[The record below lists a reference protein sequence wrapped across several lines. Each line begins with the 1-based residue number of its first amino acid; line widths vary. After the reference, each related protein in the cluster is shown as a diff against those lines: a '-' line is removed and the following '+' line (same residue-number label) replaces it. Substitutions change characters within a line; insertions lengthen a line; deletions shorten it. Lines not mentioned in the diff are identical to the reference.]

1 MDSPETF
8 PKGIKEAQASSPSPS
23 RGEGGGE
30 GNPHAAQIH
39 QPIAVIGAGSW
50 GTTLAQLLAEK
61 GQDVRLWVREP
72 DVLAGLRRDRIN
84 HTFLPG
90 VRLSSRLTFTA
101 EFPVALRDAAVVLM
115 VVPSHVF
122 RQVLRDLKAHW
133 APGMVLV
140 SATKGM
146 EIDSLLSMEG
156 VAREEMGAELP
167 YAVLAGPS
175 FAREVAQKQPTA
187 VTVAS
192 RRREIAHSLQKRFS
206 APSFRVY
213 TSHDVTGVELGGAL
227 KNIFAIGTGILS
239 GMGLGDNPRAA
250 LITRGLAE
258 MVRLGTRLGAN
269 PMTLTGLAGLGD
281 LILTCTGSQ
290 SRNFQVGVKLGQGIP
305 LDQILAGM
313 AMVAEGVKTSRAVY
327 LLAARLGVEMPL
339 VTASYKILYENLAPR
354 EAIKKLMAR
363 ELKDEMEAMTET
375 W

>member
-1 MDSPETF
+1 MVTARPDLTLDYLENKF
-8 PKGIKEAQASSPSPS
+8 
-23 RGEGGGE
+23 
-30 GNPHAAQIH
+30 
-39 QPIAVIGAGSW
+39 IAVIGAGGW
-50 GTTLAQLLAEK
+50 GTALAQLLAEK
-61 GQDVRLWVREP
+61 GQDVRLWVRETEVFEALQQ
-72 DVLAGLRRDRIN
+72 DHIN

-90 VRLSSRLTFTA
+90 VRLPSRIHFTRDYPA
-101 EFPVALRDAAVVLM
+101 ALNGAGLVLM
-115 VVPSHVF
+115 AVPSHVF

-133 APGMVLV
+133 PPGAVMI

-146 EIDSLLSMEG
+146 EIESQLTMEG
-156 VAREEMGAELP
+156 VAREELGAEVA
-167 YAVLAGPS
+167 YAVLSGPS

-192 RRREIAHSLQKRFS
+192 RQPEIAHYLQRLFS
-206 APSFRVY
+206 TPYFRAY

-258 MVRLGTRLGAN
+258 MVRLGVRLGAN
-269 PMTLTGLAGLGD
+269 PMTLTGLSGLGD

-290 SRNFQVGVKLGQGIP
+290 SRNYQVGVKLGQGLP

-313 AMVAEGVKTSRAVY
+313 TMVAEGVKTSRAVY
-327 LLAARLGVEMPL
+327 LLAARLGVDMPL
-339 VTASYKILYENLAPR
+339 VSASYKILYEGLTPR

-363 ELKDEMEAMTET
+363 ELKDEMEAMTVT

>member
-1 MDSPETF
+1 MDSF
-8 PKGIKEAQASSPSPS
+8 DFKSL
-23 RGEGGGE
+23 
-30 GNPHAAQIH
+30 
-39 QPIAVIGAGSW
+39 AVIGAGSW
-50 GTTLAQLLAEK
+50 GTTLAQLLADK
-61 GQDVRLWVREP
+61 GQEVHLWVREW
-72 DVLAGLRRDRIN
+72 DVYETLRQDRVN
-84 HTFLPG
+84 HTFLPR
-90 VRLSSRLTFTA
+90 VRLSSRIIFTLDYA
-101 EFPVALRDAAVVLM
+101 AALDGAGLVLM
-115 VVPSHVF
+115 AVPSHGF
-122 RQVLRDLKAHW
+122 RRVLRDLKPHW
-133 APGMVLV
+133 PPGSVLV

-156 VAREEMGAELP
+156 VVREEMGAEIP
-167 YAVLAGPS
+167 YAVISGPS

-187 VTVAS
+187 VTIAS
-192 RRREIAHSLQKRFS
+192 RRRDLAHCLQRLFS
-206 APSFRVY
+206 TPYFRVY

-290 SRNFQVGVKLGQGIP
+290 SRNFQVGLKLGQGLS

-327 LLAARLGVEMPL
+327 FLADRLGVDMPI
-339 VTASYKILYENLAPR
+339 VTAAYKILYENLAPK
-354 EAIKKLMAR
+354 EAIKKLMTR

>member
-1 MDSPETF
+1 MVKARPDLTLDYPENKF
-8 PKGIKEAQASSPSPS
+8 
-23 RGEGGGE
+23 
-30 GNPHAAQIH
+30 
-39 QPIAVIGAGSW
+39 IAVIGAGGW

-61 GQDVRLWVREP
+61 GQDVRLWVRETE
-72 DVLAGLRRDRIN
+72 VFEALQRDRIN
-84 HTFLPG
+84 LTFLPG
-90 VRLSSRLTFTA
+90 VRLSPRIHFTRDY
-101 EFPVALRDAAVVLM
+101 PVALKGAGLVLM
-115 VVPSHVF
+115 AVPSHGF
-122 RQVLRDLKAHW
+122 RQVLRDLKAQW
-133 APGMVLV
+133 PPGAVLV

-146 EIDSLLSMEG
+146 EIESLLTMEG
-156 VAREEMGAELP
+156 VAREEMGAEIP
-167 YAVLAGPS
+167 YAVLSGPS

-192 RRREIAHSLQKRFS
+192 RQQEIAHYLQRLFS
-206 APSFRVY
+206 APYFRVY

-227 KNIFAIGTGILS
+227 KNIFAIGTGILT

-258 MVRLGTRLGAN
+258 MVRLGARLGAN

-281 LILTCTGSQ
+281 LILTCTGTQ

-305 LDQILAGM
+305 LDQILTGM
-313 AMVAEGVKTSRAVY
+313 TMVAEGVKTSQAVH

-339 VTASYKILYENLAPR
+339 VSASYKILYEGLAPK

>member
-1 MDSPETF
+1 MTANPSPRPTLDSPE
-8 PKGIKEAQASSPSPS
+8 
-23 RGEGGGE
+23 
-30 GNPHAAQIH
+30 NP
-39 QPIAVIGAGSW
+39 PIAVIGAGSW
-50 GTTLAQLLAEK
+50 GTTLAHLLADK
-61 GQDVRLWVREP
+61 GKDVRLWVREAE
-72 DVLAGLRRDRIN
+72 VLADLHRDRIN

-90 VRLSSRLTFTA
+90 VRLSPRITFTR
-101 EFPVALRDAAVVLM
+101 EFPEALAGAGLILM
-115 VVPSHVF
+115 VVPSHGF
-122 RQVLRDLKAHW
+122 RQSLRDLLPHCP
-133 APGMVLV
+133 PGAALL

-146 EIDSLLSMEG
+146 EVDSLLTMEG
-156 VAREEMGAELP
+156 VVREEMGAEIP

-192 RRREIAHSLQKRFS
+192 RQREIAHSIQRIFS
-206 APSFRVY
+206 APHFRVY
-213 TSHDVTGVELGGAL
+213 TSHDITGVELGGAL

-250 LITRGLAE
+250 LITRALAE
-258 MVRLGTRLGAN
+258 MVRLGARLGAN

-290 SRNFQVGVKLGQGIP
+290 SRNFQVGVKLGQGVP
-305 LDQILAGM
+305 LDQILTGM
-313 AMVAEGVKTSRAVY
+313 AMVAEGVKTSRAVH
-327 LLAARLGVEMPL
+327 LLATRLGVEMPI
-339 VTASYKILYENLAPR
+339 VTATYKILYENLAPK

>member
-1 MDSPETF
+1 MTV
-8 PKGIKEAQASSPSPS
+8 SPSPS
-23 RGEGGGE
+23 
-30 GNPHAAQIH
+30 
-39 QPIAVIGAGSW
+39 PILASPDPIPLAVIGAGSW

-61 GQDVRLWVREP
+61 GQEVRLWVREP
-72 DVLAGLRRDRIN
+72 HVLEDVHRDRIN

-90 VRLSSRLTFTA
+90 VRLSSRLTATQS
-101 EFPVALRDAAVVLM
+101 FPEALAGTGMVLM
-115 VVPSHVF
+115 AVPSHGF
-122 RQVLRDLKAHW
+122 RQVLRDLKPQWPAG
-133 APGMVLV
+133 AVLV

-146 EIDSLLSMEG
+146 EIDSLLTMEG
-156 VAREEMGAELP
+156 VVREEMGAEAP

-187 VTVAS
+187 VTIAS
-192 RRREIAHSLQKRFS
+192 RQREIAHYLQRLFS
-206 APSFRVY
+206 APHFRVY
-213 TSHDVTGVELGGAL
+213 TSHDVTGAELGGAL
-227 KNIFAIGTGILS
+227 KNIFALGTGILS

-258 MVRLGTRLGAN
+258 LVRLGVRLGAN

-305 LDQILAGM
+305 LEEILAGM

-327 LLAARLGVEMPL
+327 LLAAHLGVEMPL
-339 VTASYKILYENLAPR
+339 VTASYKILYEGLAPR

>member
-1 MDSPETF
+1 MTAKPNPRPILDSYDL
-8 PKGIKEAQASSPSPS
+8 KSL
-23 RGEGGGE
+23 
-30 GNPHAAQIH
+30 
-39 QPIAVIGAGSW
+39 AVIGAGSW

-61 GQDVRLWVREP
+61 GQNVRLWVREP
-72 DVLAGLRRDRIN
+72 HVLEGLRQDRIN
-84 HTFLPG
+84 HTFMPG
-90 VRLSSRLTFTA
+90 VRLSSRITFSQ
-101 EFPVALRDAAVVLM
+101 EYPDALDGAGLVLM
-115 VVPSHVF
+115 AVPSHGF
-122 RQVLRDLKAHW
+122 RQVLRDLKPHW
-133 APGMVLV
+133 PPGAVLV

-146 EIDSLLSMEG
+146 EIDSLLTMEG
-156 VAREEMGAELP
+156 VAREEMGAEIP
-167 YAVLAGPS
+167 YAVLSGPS

-187 VTVAS
+187 VTIAS
-192 RRREIAHSLQKRFS
+192 RQREIAHFLQRLFS
-206 APSFRVY
+206 APYFRVY

-227 KNIFAIGTGILS
+227 KNIFAIGTGILV
-239 GMGLGDNPRAA
+239 GMGLGDNSRAA

-269 PMTLTGLAGLGD
+269 PMSLTGLAGLGD
-281 LILTCTGSQ
+281 LILTCTSSQ

-313 AMVAEGVKTSRAVY
+313 AMVAEGVKTSQAVF

-339 VTASYKILYENLAPR
+339 VAASYNILYENLAPK

>member
-1 MDSPETF
+1 
-8 PKGIKEAQASSPSPS
+8 
-23 RGEGGGE
+23 
-30 GNPHAAQIH
+30 
-39 QPIAVIGAGSW
+39 
-50 GTTLAQLLAEK
+50 
-61 GQDVRLWVREP
+61 
-72 DVLAGLRRDRIN
+72 
-84 HTFLPG
+84 LPG
-90 VRLSSRLTFTA
+90 VRLSSRIRFTR
-101 EFPVALRDAAVVLM
+101 EYQVALDGAGVVLM
-115 VVPSHVF
+115 VVPSHGF
-122 RQVLRDLKAHW
+122 RQVVQDLKPYW
-133 APGMVLV
+133 SPGAILV

-146 EIDSLLSMEG
+146 EIDSHLTMEG
-156 VAREEMGAELP
+156 VVREEMGAEAP

-187 VTVAS
+187 VTIAS
-192 RRREIAHSLQKRFS
+192 RQREIAHSLQRIFS
-206 APSFRVY
+206 APYFRVY
-213 TSHDVTGVELGGAL
+213 TSHDITGVELGSAL

-258 MVRLGTRLGAN
+258 MVRLGARLGAN

-290 SRNFQVGVKLGQGIP
+290 SRNFQVGVKLGQGLP

-313 AMVAEGVKTSRAVY
+313 AMVAEGVKTSRAVFF
-327 LLAARLGVEMPL
+327 LAQRLGVEMPL
-339 VTASYKILYENLAPR
+339 VTASYKILYEGLAPK

>member
-1 MDSPETF
+1 MTAKPDPRPILDSYDA
-8 PKGIKEAQASSPSPS
+8 KSL
-23 RGEGGGE
+23 
-30 GNPHAAQIH
+30 
-39 QPIAVIGAGSW
+39 AVIGAGCW

-72 DVLAGLRRDRIN
+72 HVLEDLHRDRIN

-90 VRLSSRLTFTA
+90 VRLSSRIHFTQ
-101 EFPVALRDAAVVLM
+101 EFPEALKDAGLVLM
-115 VVPSHVF
+115 VVPSHGF

-133 APGMVLV
+133 PPGAALV

-146 EIDSLLSMEG
+146 EIDSLLTMEG
-156 VAREEMGAELP
+156 VAREEIGAEIP

-175 FAREVAQKQPTA
+175 FAREVTQKQPTA

-192 RRREIAHSLQKRFS
+192 RQREIAQFLQRLFS
-206 APSFRVY
+206 APYFRVY

-227 KNIFAIGTGILS
+227 KNIFAIGTGILT
-239 GMGLGDNPRAA
+239 GMGLGDNSRAA

-281 LILTCTGSQ
+281 LILTCTSSQ
-290 SRNFQVGVKLGQGIP
+290 SRNFQVGLKLGQG
-305 LDQILAGM
+305 LSLEQILAGM
-313 AMVAEGVKTSRAVY
+313 TMVAEGVKTSRAVY

-339 VTASYKILYENLAPR
+339 VTASYKILYEGLAPK